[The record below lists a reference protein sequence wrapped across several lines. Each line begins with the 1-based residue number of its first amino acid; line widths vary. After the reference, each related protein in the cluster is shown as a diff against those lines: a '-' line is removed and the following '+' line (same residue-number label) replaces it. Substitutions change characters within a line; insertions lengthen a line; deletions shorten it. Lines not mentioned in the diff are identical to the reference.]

1 MPRHASARGER
12 ALDAPEHGT
21 VPTLA
26 PMPFAHPL
34 HQASPPVPLHA
45 SHTRASP
52 EDLSP
57 SPPSKPCRGYC
68 GMITKRLSPPI
79 DPWTLPLY
87 QKHRHA
93 VANRVQYLTC
103 PFARRSSHAVDD
115 HPRHPQH
122 PLPSINRDLPRPS
135 PSHHHDRLT
144 PLMEQFAQTEFYR
157 LGNAG
162 GLAFEQ
168 DLTELSLFL
177 GRPFPEF
184 FGGQVTNQLGG
195 QMQWIICADLRGKL
209 ESPPTSRIQFS
220 FRENSWVDGL
230 ARAMKEALARLCG
243 LELPRIRGTRYF
255 HMARH
260 DSMGAPMDLSP
271 HPELKYHVDHTDYML
286 CETYVQLD
294 NARALANFAY
304 HQMAQKD
311 EITKIIA
318 AERRTLR
325 HRHLKET
332 IKTQED
338 QLKAFESEGEGED
351 IQGDGYSY
359 VSNDNDYEEDDDDLA
374 FYPYEDGHEH
384 LTAGMDDTMAPPT
397 RGANQDA
404 LMQMLQILMA
414 DREAERAERQANIT
428 ALQQLVQNNQ
438 GHGNHEHPG
447 SKLKNFQNTNPP
459 VFSKTEE
466 PLDADD
472 WLQTMENNLEVA
484 GVEANDKVLFATH
497 YLAGPA
503 RAWWT
508 SARALNAGQMMRAD
522 FKLKFSKYHVPQ
534 GLIKKMRDEFR
545 ELKQGRMTVVEYRD
559 KFLTLSRYAPDET
572 DTTDKRK
579 ERFLN
584 GLHDE
589 MQTVLVNIP
598 FADLEALVDS
608 AIQMEG
614 KLNQANE
621 NRKRRM
627 MHQSGP
633 SNTSRYRPS
642 SSGGFPPRSNKPPTP
657 MSRPGFQHRSGG
669 NSRPGGHHNNNHGN
683 NNYVHHNN
691 NFNRA
696 PMRAPANNNNTNTA
710 PRTGSNAV
718 PVTPKDKS
726 TITCYECGVVGH
738 FSNECPKR
746 LAKIAANTA
755 APAQQQR
762 RVSTGKMFTPN
773 HPNNRGGRLFHMSA
787 EEAQEAPDVVL
798 GISGYRVYHRVNPR
812 NRTHSPESLQHEP
825 SRVSGTEKAAG
836 RTLSQRSDPTKCVTL
851 EVPVL
856 FVDKKDGAS
865 RLCTD
870 YRKLNDVTIKNK
882 YPLPKIEDLFDQLTG
897 ATVFSKIDLRT
908 GYHQLKIRATDIP
921 KTAFTTR
928 YGLYEYNVMSFGLT
942 NAPAYFMNLM
952 NKIFMNF
959 LDKFVVVFIDDI
971 LIYSKTEEEHEQHL
985 EIILETLR
993 QHKLYAKFSKCEFWL
1008 KEVGFLGHILSAGGI
1023 AVDPAKIKTV
1033 AEWKVPTTQ
1042 TEVRAFLGLAGYYRR
1057 FVEGFSS
1064 IARPMTQLLKKDKRF
1079 DWTDKC
1085 EESFQ
1090 KLKARLT
1097 TAPILIMPDIT
1108 KPFDVYCDASKIGL
1122 GCVLMQG
1129 GKVISYLSRQLK
1141 QHEQNYPTHD
1151 LELAAVVLALKVW
1164 RHYLMGNRCEIY
1176 SDHKSLKY
1184 IFTQKELN
1192 MRQRRWIEL
1201 IKDYDLEIHY
1211 HPGKANVV
1219 ADALSRQPCQL
1230 NSMIAEEQ
1238 PSLYQEFEQFRLELV
1253 SEGYL
1258 ASIEL
1263 QPTLVSQ
1270 IKEAQKGNAS
1280 IDGIK
1285 NQIAAGKAPGFT
1297 VDEEGVL
1304 WYNGRLRAVRF

>member
-1 MPRHASARGER
+1 
-12 ALDAPEHGT
+12 
-21 VPTLA
+21 
-26 PMPFAHPL
+26 
-34 HQASPPVPLHA
+34 
-45 SHTRASP
+45 
-52 EDLSP
+52 
-57 SPPSKPCRGYC
+57 
-68 GMITKRLSPPI
+68 
-79 DPWTLPLY
+79 
-87 QKHRHA
+87 
-93 VANRVQYLTC
+93 
-103 PFARRSSHAVDD
+103 
-115 HPRHPQH
+115 
-122 PLPSINRDLPRPS
+122 
-135 PSHHHDRLT
+135 
-144 PLMEQFAQTEFYR
+144 
-157 LGNAG
+157 
-162 GLAFEQ
+162 
-168 DLTELSLFL
+168 
-177 GRPFPEF
+177 
-184 FGGQVTNQLGG
+184 
-195 QMQWIICADLRGKL
+195 
-209 ESPPTSRIQFS
+209 
-220 FRENSWVDGL
+220 
-230 ARAMKEALARLCG
+230 
-243 LELPRIRGTRYF
+243 
-255 HMARH
+255 
-260 DSMGAPMDLSP
+260 
-271 HPELKYHVDHTDYML
+271 
-286 CETYVQLD
+286 
-294 NARALANFAY
+294 
-304 HQMAQKD
+304 
-311 EITKIIA
+311 
-318 AERRTLR
+318 
-325 HRHLKET
+325 
-332 IKTQED
+332 
-338 QLKAFESEGEGED
+338 
-351 IQGDGYSY
+351 
-359 VSNDNDYEEDDDDLA
+359 
-374 FYPYEDGHEH
+374 
-384 LTAGMDDTMAPPT
+384 
-397 RGANQDA
+397 
-404 LMQMLQILMA
+404 MQMLQILME

-472 WLQTMENNLEVA
+472 WLRTMENNLEVA

-497 YLAGPA
+497 YLQDP

-508 SARALNAGQMMRAD
+508 SARALKAGQMMTWAD

-621 NRKRRM
+621 NRRM
-627 MHQSGP
+627 MQQGGP

-683 NNYVHHNN
+683 SNYVHHNT
-691 NFNRA
+691 NFNRSDES
-696 PMRAPANNNNTNTA
+696 PPNNNNTNTA

-755 APAQQQR
+755 APAQQQPILEH
-762 RVSTGKMFTPN
+762 SK
-773 HPNNRGGRLFHMSA
+773 
-787 EEAQEAPDVVL
+787 
-798 GISGYRVYHRVNPR
+798 
-812 NRTHSPESLQHEP
+812 TH
-825 SRVSGTEKAAG
+825 
-836 RTLSQRSDPTKCVTL
+836 DPTTK
-851 EVPVL
+851 
-856 FVDKKDGAS
+856 DKK
-865 RLCTD
+865 
-870 YRKLNDVTIKNK
+870 
-882 YPLPKIEDLFDQLTG
+882 
-897 ATVFSKIDLRT
+897 
-908 GYHQLKIRATDIP
+908 
-921 KTAFTTR
+921 
-928 YGLYEYNVMSFGLT
+928 
-942 NAPAYFMNLM
+942 
-952 NKIFMNF
+952 
-959 LDKFVVVFIDDI
+959 
-971 LIYSKTEEEHEQHL
+971 
-985 EIILETLR
+985 
-993 QHKLYAKFSKCEFWL
+993 
-1008 KEVGFLGHILSAGGI
+1008 
-1023 AVDPAKIKTV
+1023 
-1033 AEWKVPTTQ
+1033 
-1042 TEVRAFLGLAGYYRR
+1042 
-1057 FVEGFSS
+1057 
-1064 IARPMTQLLKKDKRF
+1064 F

-1108 KPFDVYCDASKIGL
+1108 KPFDVFCDASKIGL

-1141 QHEQNYPTHD
+1141 QEQNYPTHD
-1151 LELAAVVLALKVW
+1151 LELAAVVLALK
-1164 RHYLMGNRCEIY
+1164 
-1176 SDHKSLKY
+1176 
-1184 IFTQKELN
+1184 KELN

-1258 ASIEL
+1258 AIEL

-1285 NQIAAGKAPGFT
+1285 NQIAAGTGFT

-1304 WYNGRLRAVRF
+1304 WYNDACACRRILS